1 MVWAS
6 LFEASMSMERDFSPV
21 VTVSPIDIRKSC
33 VDVRSVR
40 VAVRAQVDMCRLND
54 IKYDF
59 VGRFEELEAD
69 AKVVM
74 DRFGAPPL
82 NAFSLGK
89 ALRQT
94 NSSDKILR
102 HYDTKELH
110 GKVKNMYGMD
120 LAFPLNKIVYDAPDA
135 IRELYENGGSGG

>member
-1 MVWAS
+1 
-6 LFEASMSMERDFSPV
+6 
-21 VTVSPIDIRKSC
+21 
-33 VDVRSVR
+33 
-40 VAVRAQVDMCRLND
+40 MCRLND

-89 ALRQT
+89 SLRQT

-102 HYDTKELH
+102 HYDTKELY

-120 LAFPLNKIVYDAPDA
+120 LAFPLKEVVYDAPDT
-135 IRELYENGGSGG
+135 IRELYENGGSGS